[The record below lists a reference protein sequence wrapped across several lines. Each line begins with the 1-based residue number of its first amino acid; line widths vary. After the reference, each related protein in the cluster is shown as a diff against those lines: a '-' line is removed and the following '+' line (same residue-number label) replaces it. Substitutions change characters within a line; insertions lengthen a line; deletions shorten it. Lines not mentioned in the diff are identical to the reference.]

1 MKKVIF
7 YLKPYTFGIL
17 FCLIFLTVQGFCELS
32 LPNYMSNIV
41 NVGIQQN
48 GIESSAPEAMSENFY
63 FFLEIFMT
71 DSEKNIFSKNY
82 KLLQSDIK
90 DNNYENYVKKYPLL
104 EKESIYLLNNSD
116 IDEIRRT
123 FDSVCFSMINFFKL
137 YFTNYKIS
145 SNTSNHIDL
154 LQIYSL
160 KPQLQSIPQSTFD
173 EIKKN
178 ISLSNKDLAKQTS
191 LYITKELYSELGM
204 DTDNIQKNYILK
216 IGLIMLIFTLIS
228 SIASVLV
235 SFITSKI
242 ATKTA
247 KNLRHEVFKKVE
259 SLSNNEF
266 NKFSTASLI
275 TRTTNDITQIQ
286 TTIINSV
293 RILFYAP
300 ILALGG
306 IIMALSKSVSMY
318 WTILLGILILVVL
331 IVSVFIIIFPK
342 FNLVQKLVDKFN
354 LVTKENLS
362 GIMVIRAF
370 GTQSFEEKRFDDA
383 NKKLT
388 QTDLFINRAM
398 VIMMPSMMLLMN
410 LISVLII
417 WTGSHKIENSQ
428 IQVGD
433 MIAFMQYAIQI
444 IMAFLMISFML
455 ILVPRAAVSAKR
467 IAEVLD
473 TEPSIKN
480 KSSIIKVKK
489 SQIKGKIEFKNVS
502 FCYNDAQENVLDNIN
517 FTAWPGQTTA
527 FIGPT
532 GSGKSTLV
540 NLIPRFFDVTDGE
553 ILIDGINIKD
563 ISQEN
568 LHDIIGYVPQKGIL
582 FSGNIE
588 SNLKFGNKNASEKDL
603 KLVADI
609 SQSTEFIASNK
620 DGFKRKISQNGSNVS
635 GGQRQRLSIA
645 RTILKN
651 APIYIFDDSFSALD
665 LKTDAALRRS
675 LYPHTKNSTILV
687 VAQRIST
694 IINAEQ
700 IVVLDDGK
708 IVGIGTHSELLKNCE
723 TYKEIA
729 SSQLPKEKIV

>member
-7 YLKPYTFGIL
+7 YLKPHTFGIL

-63 FFLEIFMT
+63 SFLEIFMT
-71 DSEKNIFSKNY
+71 DSEKNVFSKNY

-90 DNNYENYVKKYPLL
+90 DNNYEDYVKKYPLL
-104 EKESIYLLNNSD
+104 EKESIYILNNSD
-116 IDEIRRT
+116 IDEISRT

-137 YFTNYKIS
+137 YFPNYNIS

-362 GIMVIRAF
+362 GI
-370 GTQSFEEKRFDDA
+370 
-383 NKKLT
+383 
-388 QTDLFINRAM
+388 M

>member
-104 EKESIYLLNNSD
+104 EKESIYILNNSD
-116 IDEIRRT
+116 IDEISRT

-137 YFTNYKIS
+137 YFPNYNIS

-651 APIYIFDDSFSALD
+651 APIYIFDDCPYAYLACCRFFFMSS
-665 LKTDAALRRS
+665 S
-675 LYPHTKNSTILV
+675 M
-687 VAQRIST
+687 
-694 IINAEQ
+694 
-700 IVVLDDGK
+700 
-708 IVGIGTHSELLKNCE
+708 
-723 TYKEIA
+723 
-729 SSQLPKEKIV
+729 SQLC

>member
-17 FCLIFLTVQGFCELS
+17 FCLIFLIAQGFCELS

-63 FFLEIFMT
+63 SFLEIFMT
-71 DSEKNIFSKNY
+71 DSEKNVFSKNY
-82 KLLQSDIK
+82 KLLQANIK

-104 EKESIYLLNNSD
+104 EKENIYILNSSD
-116 IDEIRRT
+116 IDEISST
-123 FDSVCFSMINFFKL
+123 FDSVCLTLTTFLKSYFPNYSGYFSN
-137 YFTNYKIS
+137 S
-145 SNTSNHIDL
+145 EHIDFS
-154 LQIYSL
+154 QIYNL
-160 KPQLQSIPQSTFD
+160 KAQLQNLPKSTLD
-173 EIKKN
+173 DIKN
-178 ISLSNKDLAKQTS
+178 NLNSTNKDLAKQTS

-204 DTDNIQKNYILK
+204 DIDNIQKNYIFK
-216 IGLIMLIFTLIS
+216 IGLIMLAFTVIS

-235 SFITSKI
+235 SFIISKV

-247 KNLRHEVFKKVE
+247 KNLRHDVFRKVE
-259 SLSNNEF
+259 NFSNHEF

-293 RILFYAP
+293 RTLFYAP
-300 ILALGG
+300 ILAFGG
-306 IIMALSKSVSMY
+306 IVMALSKSVSMY
-318 WTILLGILILVVL
+318 WTIFLGILILIAL
-331 IVSVFIIIFPK
+331 IVSIFVIVFPK
-342 FNLVQKLVDKFN
+342 FNLVQRLIDKFN

-370 GTQSFEEKRFDDA
+370 GTQKFEEKRFDDA

-398 VIMMPSMMLLMN
+398 IIMMPAMMLLMN

-428 IQVGD
+428 MQVGD

-444 IMAFLMISFML
+444 IMAFLMISFMF
-455 ILVPRAAVSAKR
+455 IMVPRAAVSAKR
-467 IAEVLD
+467 IAEILD

-480 KSSIIKVKK
+480 KSTAINVKK

-502 FCYNDAQENVLDNIN
+502 FCYNNAQENVLDNIN

-532 GSGKSTLV
+532 GSGKSTLI
-540 NLIPRFFDVTDGE
+540 NLIPRFFDVTNGE

-563 ISQEN
+563 ISQKS

-582 FSGNIE
+582 FSGDIE
-588 SNLKFGNKNASEKDL
+588 SNLKFGNKNASENDL
-603 KLVADI
+603 KLAADI

-651 APIYIFDDSFSALD
+651 TPIYIFDDSFSALD
-665 LKTDAALRRS
+665 LKTDAALRKA
-675 LYPHTKNSTILV
+675 LYQHTKNSTILV

-694 IINAEQ
+694 IMNAEQ
-700 IVVLDDGK
+700 IVVLDNGK
-708 IVGIGTHSELLKNCE
+708 IVGIGTHQELLKSCKI
-723 TYKEIA
+723 YREIA
-729 SSQLPKEKIV
+729 LSQLPKEKIV